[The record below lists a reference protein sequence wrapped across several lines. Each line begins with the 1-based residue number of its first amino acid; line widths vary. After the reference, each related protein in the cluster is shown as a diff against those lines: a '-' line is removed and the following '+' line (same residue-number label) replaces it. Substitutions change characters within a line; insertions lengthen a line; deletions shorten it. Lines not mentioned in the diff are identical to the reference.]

1 MNYSD
6 FLGGAFR
13 IPHDRPP
20 RRLLVFTA
28 YLDESGQE
36 QRENYMF
43 VAGYVGD
50 ERAWA
55 RVAEPWLAA
64 IHPRKHLHM
73 KNLRFARESERK
85 MLIRA
90 ASVSKECGLTPVLG
104 GVRGGDY
111 MDLIAGTEDERKLA
125 GYVTCCFALIINT
138 VRNIPKN
145 ERLEIVF
152 QRQDRYW
159 PLVEV
164 AIAAIAQSRYW
175 PEMLTTDGRSKI
187 ATWRLAP
194 QGEEEGLTELAD
206 CFSYSLFQAWRDKS
220 SRRSQWCKPILDA
233 HEEGYGRILKREEIR
248 GIVQDTLMVRIL
260 ADARKLWKAQG

>member
-164 AIAAIAQSRYW
+164 AIA
-175 PEMLTTDGRSKI
+175 
-187 ATWRLAP
+187 P